1 MNDHERIRILEMIE
15 SGEIDTSEGLRLLQ
29 TSNINVEP
37 LQVTGSPHNPGDPSE
52 SQRFTAGAA
61 ADPSERLA
69 EPEVVPPRDV
79 PLPPTPEKLRL
90 YWMIPL
96 WIGVGIT
103 ALGGLL
109 LSWVLQATGV
119 SFWFFLASLPFFLGV
134 LVMALAWQSRDGHWL
149 HLRIEENVSG
159 RSQRISF
166 SIPLP
171 IRPTA
176 WFLRNFGD
184 HIPVLRRT
192 ALDEVI
198 LALGNTTTVE
208 NPIYIE
214 VNDEEDDERVLI
226 FIT

>member
-1 MNDHERIRILEMIE
+1 MNEHERMRILEMIE
-15 SGEIDTSEGLRLLQ
+15 SGEIDASEGMRLLQ
-29 TSNINVEP
+29 TSDINAEP
-37 LQVTGSPHNPGDPSE
+37 VQATVSLGIPGDLSE
-52 SQRFTAGAA
+52 SQRFAAGAA
-61 ADPSERLA
+61 TDPSNRPT
-69 EPEVVPPRDV
+69 EPEVITEIDDPQ
-79 PLPPTPEKLRL
+79 PPTAEQMRL

-96 WIGVGIT
+96 WIGAGIT

-109 LSWVLQATGV
+109 MAWALQATGV
-119 SFWFFLASLPFFLGV
+119 SIWFFMASLPFYLGV

-149 HLRIEENVSG
+149 HLRIEENVG
-159 RSQRISF
+159 ERSQRIAF

-171 IRPTA
+171 IRPTV

-184 HIPVLRRT
+184 RIPALRRT

-214 VNDEEDDERVLI
+214 VNDEEDDERILI